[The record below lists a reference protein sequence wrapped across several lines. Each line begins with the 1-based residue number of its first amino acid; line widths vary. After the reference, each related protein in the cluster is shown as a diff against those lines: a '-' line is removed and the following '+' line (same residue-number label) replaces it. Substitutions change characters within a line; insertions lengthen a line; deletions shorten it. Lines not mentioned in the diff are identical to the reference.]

1 MSGNIAD
8 AQEKPDVS
16 SPLPEL
22 NLNLHNFDTPE
33 AQNCP
38 YVLTSPRSLEACSRL
53 GVKVRI
59 SGSSLL
65 KPSTLCRQPY
75 QVRSIFPPVDL
86 LHKTLAEFQDD
97 LPPGKS
103 LEEIFK
109 LYDEYEQNRTAL
121 LAKCQAEREYIIWR
135 SAVKQRSQSLSP
147 GRREKHSL
155 DRSLTSSDD
164 QPFNALRPRNAPL
177 EYDTINDMV
186 PDTLTHQTPSRRRG
200 RPLTRNFSLRS
211 LRPAS
216 WSTPTSPFYRG
227 SQTLFLP
234 ITSPLLHSKLR
245 NFPGTKM
252 RLPPKKYE
260 HQEEEEDRRAA
271 ARRQW
276 DREREY
282 REKQKE
288 ILELERWRILAAKCQ
303 KNEERFKLKEDILPV
318 NQRMQEN
325 ISLEGMSNNDFK
337 IEEASNELDKKDHD
351 GKDQIEIEH
360 FSRYDLAQK
369 LRSLQIKEERFE
381 QRRKQYLLKRDEI
394 IKRSAEE
401 LNEKIKQVRLNQQDL
416 DKALEKWQNQV
427 TAFQEAANRRA
438 AQKAAENVELRRQ
451 KVRQERL
458 SREAEHK
465 KKMQQLEA
473 EKEAK
478 LNEMISKLKDKDER
492 SKAFIQEKVSAI
504 EQARA
509 SAHAASDLRELLRQK
524 LDKDS
529 FVKKAQQVFLES
541 RLENLPYKNNDNS

>member
-75 QVRSIFPPVDL
+75 QVRSIFPVIMYL
-86 LHKTLAEFQDD
+86 VFCTLI
-97 LPPGKS
+97 K
-103 LEEIFK
+103 I
-109 LYDEYEQNRTAL
+109 
-121 LAKCQAEREYIIWR
+121 
-135 SAVKQRSQSLSP
+135 
-147 GRREKHSL
+147 
-155 DRSLTSSDD
+155 DD

-252 RLPPKKYE
+252 RLPPKDVKILELILQKYE

-303 KNEERFKLKEDILPV
+303 KNEE
-318 NQRMQEN
+318 
-325 ISLEGMSNNDFK
+325 

-465 KKMQQLEA
+465 KKMQQ
-473 EKEAK
+473 
-478 LNEMISKLKDKDER
+478 
-492 SKAFIQEKVSAI
+492 
-504 EQARA
+504 
-509 SAHAASDLRELLRQK
+509 
-524 LDKDS
+524 
-529 FVKKAQQVFLES
+529 
-541 RLENLPYKNNDNS
+541 